1 MLIILFYKYL
11 TINLLNKC
19 ILKNLKITKIKN
31 NYMRKI
37 LEQIF
42 KLSEHDTTIK
52 KELLAGLT
60 TFITMAYIIFV
71 NPQIMSLS
79 GMDQGA
85 IFVGTCLAAA
95 LACIV
100 MGFFANWPIGL
111 APGMGLNAFFTYT
124 VVGEMGYTWEV
135 ALGAVFL
142 AGVLFFIMSIT
153 RLRAWMIS
161 SIPLNLRVAMGAGVG
176 LFIGLI
182 GLKNGG
188 IIVGNQAT
196 LLSLGEFSKIE
207 TLLAAIGFLII
218 SILSVRKITG
228 AIIIG
233 ILMTTLIAYFAGL
246 IEFNGLVSYPPDIAP
261 TFMKLDI
268 LGALNLGMLTIIMS
282 FLFVNLFDTT
292 GTLLGVAARANL
304 ISNDEKSDGLN
315 KALKADSSASIFG
328 TFFGCS
334 PVTSYVESS
343 AGVEAGGRTGLT
355 SIVVGLL
362 FLFAMF
368 LSPLASIIPP
378 YATAGALIYVAI
390 LMLSGMEKLNW
401 SSTAELLPALIIIVM
416 IPLTFSIADGIAL
429 GFLTYIFLKIFNGEF
444 KNIASGAWVLTL
456 IFISKFIFL

>member
-1 MLIILFYKYL
+1 MKQTLD
-11 TINLLNKC
+11 
-19 ILKNLKITKIKN
+19 
-31 NYMRKI
+31 
-37 LEQIF
+37 QIF
-42 KLSEHDTTIK
+42 KLQDNNTTIK
-52 KELLAGLT
+52 KEFLAGFT

-71 NPQIMSLS
+71 NPQIMALS

-95 LACIV
+95 MACFV

-124 VVGEMGYTWEV
+124 VVGEMGYSWEV

-142 AGVLFFIMSIT
+142 AGILFFIMSAT
-153 RLRAWMIS
+153 KLRSWMIS
-161 SIPLNLRVAMGAGVG
+161 SIPLNLRIAMGAGVG

-188 IIVGNQAT
+188 IIVSNKAT
-196 LLSLGEFSKIE
+196 LLSLGEFSQIE
-207 TLLAAIGFLII
+207 TLLAALGFLII
-218 SILSVRKITG
+218 SILSVRKVTG

-233 ILMTTLIAYFAGL
+233 ILATTLIASFVGL
-246 IEFNGLVSYPPDIAP
+246 IQFNGLVSYPPALTP
-261 TFMKLDI
+261 VFMKLDI
-268 LGALNLGMLTIIMS
+268 FGALNLGMLTIIMS

-292 GTLLGVAARANL
+292 GTLLGVATRANL
-304 ISNDEKSDGLN
+304 ISDYDKSDGLN
-315 KALKADSSASIFG
+315 KALKADSSSSIFG

-362 FLFAMF
+362 FLLAMF

-401 SSTAELLPALIIIVM
+401 SSTAELIPALVIIVM

-429 GFLTYIFLKIFNGEF
+429 GFLTYVFLKFFNGEY
-444 KNIASGAWVLTL
+444 KDIASGAWFLTI

>member
-1 MLIILFYKYL
+1 MKQTLD
-11 TINLLNKC
+11 
-19 ILKNLKITKIKN
+19 
-31 NYMRKI
+31 
-37 LEQIF
+37 QIF
-42 KLSEHDTTIK
+42 KLQDNHTTIK
-52 KELLAGLT
+52 KEFLAGFT

-71 NPQIMSLS
+71 NPQIMALS

-95 LACIV
+95 IACFV

-124 VVGEMGYTWEV
+124 VVGEMGYSWEV

-161 SIPLNLRVAMGAGVG
+161 SIPLNLRIAMGAGVG

-196 LLSLGEFSKIE
+196 LLSLGEFSQIE

-218 SILSVRKITG
+218 SILSVRKVTG

-233 ILMTTLIAYFAGL
+233 ILITTLIAYFVGL
-246 IEFNGLVSYPPDIAP
+246 IEFNGIVSYPPEIAP

-292 GTLLGVAARANL
+292 GTLLGVATRANL

-401 SSTAELLPALIIIVM
+401 SSTTELLPVLVIIVM

-429 GFLTYIFLKIFNGEF
+429 GFLTYVFLKIFNGEYRD
-444 KNIASGAWVLTL
+444 IASGAWFLTL

>member
-1 MLIILFYKYL
+1 MKQTLD
-11 TINLLNKC
+11 
-19 ILKNLKITKIKN
+19 
-31 NYMRKI
+31 
-37 LEQIF
+37 QIF
-42 KLSEHDTTIK
+42 KLQDNHTTIK
-52 KELLAGLT
+52 KEFLAGFT

-71 NPQIMSLS
+71 NPQIMALS

-95 LACIV
+95 SACFV

-124 VVGEMGYTWEV
+124 VVGEMGYSWEV

-161 SIPLNLRVAMGAGVG
+161 SIPLNLRIAMGAGVG

-196 LLSLGEFSKIE
+196 LLSLGEFSQIE

-218 SILSVRKITG
+218 SILSVRKVTG

-233 ILMTTLIAYFAGL
+233 ILTTTLIAFFVGL
-246 IEFNGLVSYPPDIAP
+246 VEFNGIVSYPPEIAP

-292 GTLLGVAARANL
+292 GTLLGVATRANL
-304 ISNDEKSDGLN
+304 ISNDEHSDELN

-401 SSTAELLPALIIIVM
+401 SSTAELLPALVIIVM

-429 GFLTYIFLKIFNGEF
+429 GFLTYVFLKIFNGEF
-444 KNIASGAWVLTL
+444 RDIASGAWFLTL